1 MEEEVTRETHPM
13 LKEQIILVF
22 VVTSNVSYRNDDKD
36 LLWYKY
42 LIPFIILKVAVEISS
57 SNYLSQMEVFKN
69 VLDNP
74 VG

>member
-1 MEEEVTRETHPM
+1 MTRETHSM

>member
-1 MEEEVTRETHPM
+1 MTRETHPM

>member
-1 MEEEVTRETHPM
+1 MTRETHSM

-42 LIPFIILKVAVEISS
+42 LIPFIILKVAMEISS
-57 SNYLSQMEVFKN
+57 SNYLPQMEVFKN